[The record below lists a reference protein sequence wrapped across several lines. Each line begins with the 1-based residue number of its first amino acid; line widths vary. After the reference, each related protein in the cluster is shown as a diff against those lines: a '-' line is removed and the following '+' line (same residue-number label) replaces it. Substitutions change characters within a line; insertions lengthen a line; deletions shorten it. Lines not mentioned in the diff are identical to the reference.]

1 MRDFLFNLAMVVVP
15 IMAILLIVDFILC
28 MVTGYDYD

>member
-1 MRDFLFNLAMVVVP
+1 MRDFLFNLAMVVAPV
-15 IMAILLIVDFILC
+15 MAILLIVDFILC